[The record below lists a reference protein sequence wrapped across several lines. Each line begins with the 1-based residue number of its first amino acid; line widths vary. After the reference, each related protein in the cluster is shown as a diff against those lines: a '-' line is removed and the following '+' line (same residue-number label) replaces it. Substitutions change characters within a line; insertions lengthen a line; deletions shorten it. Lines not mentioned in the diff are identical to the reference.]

1 MLNPWTALYTIS
13 LVLRGRSGS
22 ESSCIRPAISCRLV
36 RSFWPLFFSLQVIAL
51 TVTVFLLLAMHLYL
65 IIFSLLRL
73 LYQVA
78 ALLDNDDLFRSN
90 LEPCPAVCAAGNGP
104 RNWTVYH
111 KTSQIAL
118 CDQPVLLDFTI
129 HNQIDDP
136 NSDVTIRACT
146 MGNLGSRTQTASH
159 HPNIPEHR
167 NVSSCTVASK
177 HTAAAQLAR
186 WGTEDSHR
194 SNDVVL
200 AIEQLR
206 LFLKNEAQCDQ
217 RIIFASFS
225 KSLIGVY
232 TGSGIDGPKT
242 ASMFAQPLADH
253 IRKNGIGTRVAME
266 VCGEGHNA
274 AHTLGIVADPE
285 SDFAAVQRIM
295 ASWSKAVCISD
306 ADHREVLNSTTIWT
320 VDAAPS
326 MTTQDLA
333 RRARSLQI
341 RADCR
346 TTKVVSGDSC
356 GSLATR
362 CGISGSDLTK
372 YNKKAQFCG
381 TLTPGQAVCCSA
393 GTLPDIRP
401 KPGADGVCAKY
412 NVRANDN
419 CQSIANKNGLVLDDL
434 AKMNEQT
441 GGWTGCKNLQVG
453 MTICVSKGKPPI
465 PAPVPGADG
474 TCAKYNIK
482 ANDNCLLI
490 ANKNGLALDD
500 LAKMNGQTWGWTG
513 CENLQV
519 GMNICLSKGKPPMPA
534 PVPNAVCGPTVSG
547 TKAPNGNTKLADLNP
562 CPLKTCCNIWGQ
574 CGTTKDFCTISK
586 SATGNP
592 GTSAPK
598 TSGCISNCGMDVVN
612 NKEKPAS
619 FAKIAYFE
627 GWNMERR
634 CLNMDVRRIDKSYTH
649 VHFSFA
655 EVTPDFHVSIGSNIT
670 EQFDAFK
677 KLSGPKR
684 VLAFGGWTFSTA
696 YDTAPIFR
704 DSVTAANRALFA
716 SRVVKFAI
724 DNKLDG
730 LDFDWE
736 YPGAKDIPGSPPG
749 SKNDG
754 KNYLEFLKVVREKM
768 PEGMTLSIAAPA
780 SFWYLKGFPI
790 EEMAPILDYI
800 IYMTY
805 DLHGT

>member
-1 MLNPWTALYTIS
+1 MLNPWAAFYTSS
-13 LVLRGRSGS
+13 LVLRRRSGS
-22 ESSCIRPAISCRLV
+22 ESSCIRPPISCRIV
-36 RSFWPLFFSLQVIAL
+36 RSFWPLFFSLQVIVPTL
-51 TVTVFLLLAMHLYL
+51 TVFILFAMHLYL
-65 IIFSLLRL
+65 IIFSFLSL

-90 LEPCPAVCAAGNGP
+90 LEPCPAVCAAGSGP

-111 KTSQIAL
+111 KTSQLAL
-118 CDQPVLLDFTI
+118 CGQPVLLDFAI

-146 MGNLGSRTQTASH
+146 MGDLGSRTQTASH
-159 HPNIPEHR
+159 HPTILEHR

-177 HTAAAQLAR
+177 QTAAAQLAR
-186 WGTEDSHR
+186 WGTEDSDR
-194 SNDVVL
+194 SIDVVL
-200 AIEQLR
+200 AIEQLQ

-217 RIIFASFS
+217 RVVFASFS
-225 KSLIGVY
+225 KSLIGIY

-242 ASMFAQPLADH
+242 ASTFAQPLADH

-266 VCGEGHNA
+266 VCGEGRNA
-274 AHTLGIVADPE
+274 AHTLGIVADPK
-285 SDFAAVQRIM
+285 SDFAAVQGIM
-295 ASWSKAVCISD
+295 ASWSKAVCISN

-326 MTTQDLA
+326 TRARDFT

-401 KPGADGVCAKY
+401 KPGADGTCAKY
-412 NVRANDN
+412 NVKANDN
-419 CQSIANKNGLVLDDL
+419 CQSIANKNGL
-434 AKMNEQT
+434 
-441 GGWTGCKNLQVG
+441 
-453 MTICVSKGKPPI
+453 IS
-465 PAPVPGADG
+465 
-474 TCAKYNIK
+474 
-482 ANDNCLLI
+482 
-490 ANKNGLALDD
+490 DD

-513 CENLQV
+513 CGNLQV

-574 CGTTKDFCTISK
+574 CGTTKDFCTVSK

-592 GTSAPK
+592 GTSAPR

-612 NKEKPAS
+612 NKEKPAT

-655 EVTPDFHVSIGSNIT
+655 EVTPDFHVSISSNIT
-670 EQFDAFK
+670 DQFDAFK

-704 DSVTAANRALFA
+704 DSVTAENRALFA
-716 SRVVKFAI
+716 SRVVQFAI

-736 YPGAKDIPGSPPG
+736 YPGAKDIPGSSPG

-754 KNYLEFLKVVREKM
+754 KNYLEFLKVVRGKM
-768 PEGMTLSIAAPA
+768 PKGMTLSIAAPA